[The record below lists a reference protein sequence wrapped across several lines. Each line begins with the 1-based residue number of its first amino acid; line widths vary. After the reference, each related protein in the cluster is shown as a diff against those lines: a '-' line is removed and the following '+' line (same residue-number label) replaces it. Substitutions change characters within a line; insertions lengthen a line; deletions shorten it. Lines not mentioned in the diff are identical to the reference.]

1 MKLFEW
7 VLLSTGEKCCF
18 DQRDGIWDKQGQ
30 PFGELESIGWGLG
43 GERPRTIGFQPR

>member
-7 VLLSTGEKCCF
+7 VLLSTGKKCCF

-30 PFGELESIGWGLG
+30 PFGELGVYWVGLG
-43 GERPRTIGFQPR
+43 RERPRTIGFQPR